1 MRQRVTVRYPYLQI
15 RRQGNYIKFEKDEI
29 KRRALL
35 IRLYAENWDYDSRDG
50 IVLKQDEFGRECL
63 EEIQDVFKDELYRCQ
78 TDLDDFGLI
87 YMVLAIAVM
96 QFRVNSGNTIEV
108 FEKKGESQG
117 IAAVVRYVLDAL
129 KELWQIELRRTNICG
144 FRIFFIRSRF

>member
-1 MRQRVTVRYPYLQI
+1 MRYPYLQI
-15 RRQGNYIKFEKDEI
+15 QRQGNYIKFEKDEI

-50 IVLKQDEFGRECL
+50 IVLKQDEFGRERL

-96 QFRVNSGNTIEV
+96 QFRVNGGNTIEA
-108 FEKKGESQG
+108 FEKKGRVSG
-117 IAAVVRYVLDAL
+117 DCGSRP
-129 KELWQIELRRTNICG
+129 LRAGCVKGTVAD
-144 FRIFFIRSRF
+144 

>member
-1 MRQRVTVRYPYLQI
+1 M
-15 RRQGNYIKFEKDEI
+15 
-29 KRRALL
+29 
-35 IRLYAENWDYDSRDG
+35 
-50 IVLKQDEFGRECL
+50 LKQDEFGRERL

-96 QFRVNSGNTIEV
+96 QFRVNSGNTIEA

-129 KELWQIELRRTNICG
+129 KELWQIELQQNEYLWLSDI
-144 FRIFFIRSRF
+144 FIRFRF